1 MGGPH
6 LPGKKAFVLTL
17 ILLLVLPP
25 GCTSFT
31 GGGIG
36 SWPTPTGG
44 GCARRGGG
52 NLSQDSP
59 VGGRLVFPLGSLTG
73 GGGGNKRGVNDDGE
87 GEEGD
92 KRGFTILRVLSEGA
106 QGKGSRQKNLPPGGS
121 GAGGK
126 YRKIRLD
133 EAIAELDPRG

>member
-1 MGGPH
+1 MGGGSA
-6 LPGKKAFVLTL
+6 LPRKALILLL

-31 GGGIG
+31 SGGTG
-36 SWPTPTGG
+36 SWPTLIGG
-44 GCARRGGG
+44 GCARRGGE
-52 NLSQDSP
+52 NFSQAP

-92 KRGFTILRVLSEGA
+92 KRGFTILRVLSQGA